1 MIGFPHS
8 GNAVSTNRPKEGR
21 FRMRSKNQLQET
33 SGGESAGLSRDTQ
46 QFPVNMGS
54 VNASCSH
61 KNRKSRPISGPS
73 YSSAKDLEYK
83 GT

>member
-1 MIGFPHS
+1 M
-8 GNAVSTNRPKEGR
+8 
-21 FRMRSKNQLQET
+21 SKNQLQNT

-73 YSSAKDLEYK
+73 NSKINELDYR

>member
-1 MIGFPHS
+1 M
-8 GNAVSTNRPKEGR
+8 A
-21 FRMRSKNQLQET
+21 KNQLQNT